1 MKICKAYF
9 QRSFRI
15 RNYKPQFI
23 ISNSSFTP
31 MKIIV
36 KTKPGAKEDK
46 IEKVD
51 EANYVISVKEPPIN
65 GRANASLI
73 KLLAEYFD
81 ISPSLIEIISGYMA
95 RVKVIEINN

>member
-1 MKICKAYF
+1 
-9 QRSFRI
+9 
-15 RNYKPQFI
+15 
-23 ISNSSFTP
+23 

-36 KTKPGAKEDK
+36 KTKPGSKENK

-51 EANYVISVKEPPIN
+51 EANYIGYVKEPPIN
-65 GRANASLI
+65 GRANAALI
-73 KLLAEYFD
+73 KLLAGYFD

>member
-1 MKICKAYF
+1 
-9 QRSFRI
+9 
-15 RNYKPQFI
+15 
-23 ISNSSFTP
+23 

-36 KTKPGAKEDK
+36 KTKPGSKDNK

-51 EANYVISVKEPPIN
+51 EANYIVYIKEPPID
-65 GRANASLI
+65 GRANAALI

-95 RVKVIEINN
+95 RVKVIEIHH

>member
-1 MKICKAYF
+1 
-9 QRSFRI
+9 
-15 RNYKPQFI
+15 
-23 ISNSSFTP
+23 

-36 KTKPGAKEDK
+36 KTKPGSKIDK
-46 IEKVD
+46 IEKID
-51 EANYVISVKEPPIN
+51 ENNYIVHVKEPPID

-73 KLLAEYFD
+73 KLLANYFD